1 MTERKFNIPLIIMAA
16 AAFLLGLFALPAES
30 IVLAV
35 ITIVICVI
43 KRRQYLV
50 KIPLIISIIAIAGSG
65 AFLALL
71 IYHGSQG
78 FGTTSYWLMQLLFG

>member
-1 MTERKFNIPLIIMAA
+1 MTERKFNIPLIIMSA
-16 AAFLLGLFALPAES
+16 AAFLLGLFSLTVES
-30 IVLAV
+30 IVLAA
-35 ITIVICVI
+35 ITIVLCVV

-50 KIPLIISIIAIAGSG
+50 KIPIIVSIIAIAGSG

-78 FGTTSYWLMQLLFG
+78 LGTTSYWFMQLLFG